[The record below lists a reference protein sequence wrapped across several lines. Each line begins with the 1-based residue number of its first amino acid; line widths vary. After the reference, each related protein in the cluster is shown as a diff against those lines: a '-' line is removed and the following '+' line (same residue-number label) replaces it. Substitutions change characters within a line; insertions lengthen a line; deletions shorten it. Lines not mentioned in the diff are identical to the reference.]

1 MHITVHCNE
10 NDCVYW
16 TDDDECGR
24 GIGAGGLEVNIFNG
38 KCQDKEEK

>member
-1 MHITVHCNE
+1 MITVHCNE

-24 GIGAGGLEVNIFNG
+24 GGKNLEVNIFNG
-38 KCQDKEEK
+38 ECQDKEDSK